1 MEYFFSGDE
10 ENLLASIVKLDFSI
24 SVAFSLT
31 IQDKYINHI
40 CPQGPLP
47 CCLGV
52 GPGSI
57 IIMLNCQK

>member
-31 IQDKYINHI
+31 KKKTKALVTN
-40 CPQGPLP
+40 P
-47 CCLGV
+47 
-52 GPGSI
+52 
-57 IIMLNCQK
+57 